1 MSTTRLIYSR
11 NITAEQIARCYACF
25 IRFRLKIGK
34 AMPVNLRK
42 IRAYIKLLRF
52 DSWQV
57 WLFNFLLGCV
67 LFELPQVSRFIVI
80 LFSFA
85 FATSA
90 IFILNQYFDRENDRA
105 NNLKKGLPMAS
116 GEVTP
121 RMGLILFFTFTFIS
135 LASAFLTDISI
146 FLLLLTYMLLW
157 IGYSTPPFCFKN
169 RPGLDVIACGIGA
182 GILPFFIGLQIA
194 PLLTLQFEFPWMV
207 RRYQDAFFTALPI
220 FLVQSTGEIYQ
231 VVGDYGA
238 DSIANISTF
247 AVKYGKK
254 TSLRA
259 ATSLLLTTISLP
271 IIYELLNLSLTPYLA
286 WYLIALT
293 CLVPCLLYFM
303 KQSQDASEKNFA
315 KLRAISR
322 RAGAIIL
329 LAIFLYVLI
338 VRMIVITT

>member
-1 MSTTRLIYSR
+1 
-11 NITAEQIARCYACF
+11 
-25 IRFRLKIGK
+25 
-34 AMPVNLRK
+34 MPVNSRK
-42 IRAYIKLLRF
+42 IRAYVKLLRF

-57 WLFNFLLGCV
+57 WLFNFLLGCI
-67 LFELPQVSRFIVI
+67 LFELPQISRFILV
-80 LFSFA
+80 LFSFML
-85 FATSA
+85 ATSA
-90 IFILNQYFDRENDRA
+90 VFILNQYFDRENDKT
-105 NNLKKGLPMAS
+105 NNLKKNLPIAS
-116 GEVTP
+116 GDLSP
-121 RMGLILFFTFTFIS
+121 RTGIIMFFAFTLIS
-135 LASAFLTDISI
+135 LTTVLFTDISI

-169 RPGLDVIACGIGA
+169 RPGLDIIVSGIGA
-182 GILPFFIGLQIA
+182 GILPFFMGLQTA

-238 DSIANISTF
+238 DSMANISTF

-303 KQSQDASEKNFA
+303 KRSQDASEKNFA

-322 RAGAIIL
+322 RVGAVVL
-329 LAIFLYVLI
+329 LVLFLYVLT
-338 VRMIVITT
+338 VRMIVVAT